1 MPGPVTDARAYELR
15 ERYHAAFGGAELPVP
30 VEAIA
35 EDLEGLR
42 IEQGHEDG
50 LSGMLVPDRR
60 LIWLNGDDVPE
71 RRRFTIAHEL
81 GHWICQYREG
91 TLKLFY
97 CRPGDVAA
105 AADRAAEREANV
117 FVAELLM
124 PEPAVRAAWNREPT
138 LAAVADLF
146 RVSDEAMHYR
156 LHNLG
161 LVEDMPRKA

>member
-42 IEQGHEDG
+42 IEQGREEG
-50 LSGMLVPDRR
+50 LSGMLIPDRR

-81 GHWICQYREG
+81 GHWICQYRQG
-91 TLKLFY
+91 RPARFY

-105 AADRAAEREANV
+105 AADRTLEREANV
-117 FVAELLM
+117 FAAELLM
-124 PEPAVRAAWNREPT
+124 PEPAVRAEFAGGGD
-138 LAAVADLF
+138 LAERFGVF
-146 RVSDEAMHYR
+146 SEAMAWRVY
-156 LHNLG
+156 NLG
-161 LVEDMPRKA
+161 LSDDRP